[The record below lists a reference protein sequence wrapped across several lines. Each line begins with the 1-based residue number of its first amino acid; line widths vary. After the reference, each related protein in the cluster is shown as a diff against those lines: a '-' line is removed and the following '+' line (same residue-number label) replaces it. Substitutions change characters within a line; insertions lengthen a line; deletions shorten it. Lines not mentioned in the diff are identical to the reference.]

1 MRTYVGLA
9 IAVGLLIPAAAT
21 AQEAGQA
28 GITMGYPGSVGLLYH
43 VSERVALRPEFTVS
57 RINSSSTSTVVSTGS
72 RSWAFGVGASALFYF
87 AKRDNVRPYVSP
99 RFTYQRTSTT
109 FEGGNLPGSP
119 AVVTNNHADGY
130 SASGLVGAQ
139 YSPNDRFGVFGEVG
153 FGYARTNGTSG
164 TASNGTSGTA
174 STSTSDSWS
183 TRTGAGV
190 VLYF

>member
-9 IAVGLLIPAAAT
+9 IAVGLLIPVAAT
-21 AQEAGQA
+21 AQEAGHA

-43 VSERVALRPEFTVS
+43 VSERVAVRPEFTVS
-57 RINSSSTSTVVSTGS
+57 TITSSSISTVVSTGS

-99 RFTYQRTSTT
+99 RFTYLRTSTT
-109 FEGGNLPGSP
+109 FESGNLLGSP
-119 AVVTNNHADGY
+119 AVSTSNHADGY
-130 SASGLVGAQ
+130 SASGSVGAQ

-164 TASNGTSGTA
+164 TASK
-174 STSTSDSWS
+174 STSDSWS